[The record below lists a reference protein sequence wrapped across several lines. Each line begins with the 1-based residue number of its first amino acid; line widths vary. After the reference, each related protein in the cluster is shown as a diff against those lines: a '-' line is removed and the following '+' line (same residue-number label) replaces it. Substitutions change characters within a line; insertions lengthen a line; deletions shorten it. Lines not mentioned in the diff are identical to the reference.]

1 MGTSWKKFDPPRFF
15 QFSPEPVIMFG
26 IKENKEFLKGSIWD
40 VLMVESLLRVDPTQS
55 YGENTKKTYPR
66 LHRFCYETPLKI
78 EEKFSK
84 FVFAGLV
91 QNQKD
96 IRESNNNI

>member
-1 MGTSWKKFDPPRFF
+1 
-15 QFSPEPVIMFG
+15 
-26 IKENKEFLKGSIWD
+26 
-40 VLMVESLLRVDPTQS
+40 MVESLLRVDPTQS

-66 LHRFCYETPLKI
+66 FHRFCYENPLKI

-84 FVFAGLV
+84 FVSAVLV

-96 IRESNNNI
+96 APIRESNNNI